1 VACGATAK
9 HHGTCRLPVTQQ
21 PRCHL
26 CCQAQPQPRA
36 QLPYQ
41 AAIRLK
47 KKSPPA
53 ASGVRTAY
61 LSHSSPVATSA
72 ARHRRSP
79 GHSCPTRLLPSERQ
93 LLCQVGSMKFFLLSR
108 VTLKVKGRGKA
119 GAHEG
124 LVDNNEFMRQLL
136 CQVGPN

>member
-1 VACGATAK
+1 MALGNAVLQDQNDD
-9 HHGTCRLPVTQQ
+9 RLMIAFYKIHTKSVW
-21 PRCHL
+21 RVG
-26 CCQAQPQPRA
+26 
-36 QLPYQ
+36 QLPNIT
-41 AAIRLK
+41 A
-47 KKSPPA
+47 PA
-53 ASGVRTAY
+53 AY